1 MQIVFNW
8 SCGRKSALEIG
19 PEYQKI
25 TAAVGVN
32 QPSIEAFF
40 LDGCL
45 YNKRNP
51 FHCRAGGNR
60 GDRRE
65 RHVPLQ
71 PFPFKFMLNKLTI
84 SFINFEYSS
93 IAMGVSCAALDLSKN
108 KF

>member
-1 MQIVFNW
+1 MQIAFNW

-45 YNKRNP
+45 YDKRNP
-51 FHCRAGGNR
+51 AFHWR
-60 GDRRE
+60 
-65 RHVPLQ
+65 PL
-71 PFPFKFMLNKLTI
+71 
-84 SFINFEYSS
+84 
-93 IAMGVSCAALDLSKN
+93 AALFNALCSNIQLLFVYIAPSSSHFKST
-108 KF
+108 FERA

>member
-45 YNKRNP
+45 YDKRNP
-51 FHCRAGGNR
+51 FHCRAGGNKGGGGNR
-60 GDRRE
+60 
-65 RHVPLQ
+65 PLR
-71 PFPFKFMLNKLTI
+71 PDFGRIKP
-84 SFINFEYSS
+84 
-93 IAMGVSCAALDLSKN
+93 C
-108 KF
+108 

>member
-8 SCGRKSALEIG
+8 SCGRKSALGIG

-45 YNKRNP
+45 YDKRNP
-51 FHCRAGGNR
+51 FHCRARGNKGRGGR
-60 GDRRE
+60 GAIALL
-65 RHVPLQ
+65 PQ
-71 PFPFKFMLNKLTI
+71 I
-84 SFINFEYSS
+84 SVEIESNPVICY
-93 IAMGVSCAALDLSKN
+93 IL
-108 KF
+108 